1 MKITGLRLFA
11 VLAIGICT
19 AACNAETTDI
29 RIVAL
34 GTSFTAGKGV
44 GYGDAFPA
52 KLEKLLN
59 AAGEHVQI
67 SNQGMNGDTTL
78 GLLARLA
85 NAVPAGTQIV
95 ILEYALGNDRR
106 RGIGTEAT
114 VKNCDDIVSK
124 LVARNIQVLLVMRG
138 AGPHEVAKRAE
149 WFHETISRY
158 GISSIGIEQPDST
171 LQSDGQHPTA
181 AAHADIAASMAG
193 PVTALIEKAKTT
205 GR

>member
-1 MKITGLRLFA
+1 MRNIELCLFA
-11 VLAIGICT
+11 VLALGIC
-19 AACNAETTDI
+19 AGACNAETADI
-29 RIVAL
+29 HIVAL

-44 GYGDAFPA
+44 GYGEAFPA

-59 AAGEHVQI
+59 AAGKHVQI
-67 SNQGMNGDTTL
+67 NNQGMNGDTTL
-78 GLLARLA
+78 GLLARLN
-85 NAVPAGTQIV
+85 NAVPDDTQIV

-114 VKNCDDIVSK
+114 VRNCDDIVAK
-124 LVARNIQVLLVMRG
+124 LAARNIQVLLVMRG

-149 WFHETISRY
+149 WFHDTISRY

-171 LQSDGQHPTA
+171 LQNDGQHPTA
-181 AAHADIAASMAG
+181 AAHADIAASMVG
-193 PVTALIEKAKTT
+193 PVMALIEKVKNT